1 MNRGAKIVVLSKN
14 KLFKMQSNI
23 SPQIKF
29 LDDNYNSSQI
39 YSNKLVTS
47 IPVKVIDDVYNYFL
61 IGLIL
66 TVVYFT
72 IYFLFSLVLNI
83 VLYLFDRSKLKKGD
97 TVIITTHPWKGYV
110 GKITKVGF
118 LTNNIKITKNLNPI
132 KKIPKKIVRKTIN
145 EIKQT

>member
-1 MNRGAKIVVLSKN
+1 MILSK
-14 KLFKMQSNI
+14 KKSLKMKSNI
-23 SPQIKF
+23 SPQINI

-39 YSNKLVTS
+39 YSNKLITS
-47 IPVKVIDDVYNYFL
+47 TPVKVIDEYYNYFL
-61 IGLIL
+61 LSFIL
-66 TVVYFT
+66 VVFYFV
-72 IYFLFSLVLNI
+72 IYFIFLLVLNI
-83 VLYLFDRSKLKKGD
+83 IFNLLSDKKIKKGD
-97 TVIITTHPWKGYV
+97 IVQITTHPWKGYV

>member
-1 MNRGAKIVVLSKN
+1 MNRGAKIVILSK
-14 KLFKMQSNI
+14 KKSLKMKSNI
-23 SPQIKF
+23 SPQINI

-39 YSNKLVTS
+39 YSNKLITS
-47 IPVKVIDDVYNYFL
+47 TPVKVIDEYYNYFL
-61 IGLIL
+61 LSFIL
-66 TVVYFT
+66 VVFYFV
-72 IYFLFSLVLNI
+72 IYFIFLLVLNI
-83 VLYLFDRSKLKKGD
+83 IFNLLSDKKIKKGD
-97 TVIITTHPWKGYV
+97 IVQITTHPWKGYV

>member
-1 MNRGAKIVVLSKN
+1 MNRGAKIVILSK
-14 KLFKMQSNI
+14 KKKMKSNI
-23 SPQIKF
+23 SPQINI

-39 YSNKLVTS
+39 YSNKLITS
-47 IPVKVIDDVYNYFL
+47 TPVKVIDEYYNYFL
-61 IGLIL
+61 LSFIL
-66 TVVYFT
+66 VVFYFV
-72 IYFLFSLVLNI
+72 IYFLFLLVLNI
-83 VLYLFDRSKLKKGD
+83 IFNLLSDKKIKKGD
-97 TVIITTHPWKGYV
+97 IVQITTHPWKGYV

>member
-118 LTNNIKITKNLNPI
+118 LTNNIKITKNLNPY
-132 KKIPKKIVRKTIN
+132 KKIPKKIVRKTVN

>member
-14 KLFKMQSNI
+14 KSFKMQSNI

-83 VLYLFDRSKLKKGD
+83 LLYLFDRSKLKKGD

-118 LTNNIKITKNLNPI
+118 LTNNIKITKNLNPY
-132 KKIPKKIVRKTIN
+132 KKIPKKIVRKTVN

>member
-1 MNRGAKIVVLSKN
+1 MNRAAKIVILSK
-14 KLFKMQSNI
+14 KKSLKMKSNI
-23 SPQIKF
+23 SPQINI

-39 YSNKLVTS
+39 YSNKLITS
-47 IPVKVIDDVYNYFL
+47 TPVKVIDEYYNYFL
-61 IGLIL
+61 LSFIL
-66 TVVYFT
+66 VAFYFV
-72 IYFLFSLVLNI
+72 IYFLFLLVLNI
-83 VLYLFDRSKLKKGD
+83 IFNLLSDKKIKKGD
-97 TVIITTHPWKGYV
+97 IVQITTHPWKGYV

>member
-1 MNRGAKIVVLSKN
+1 MNRAAKIVILSK
-14 KLFKMQSNI
+14 KKSLKMKSNI
-23 SPQIKF
+23 SPQINI

-39 YSNKLVTS
+39 YSNKLITS
-47 IPVKVIDDVYNYFL
+47 TPVKVIDEYYNYFL
-61 IGLIL
+61 LSFIL
-66 TVVYFT
+66 VVFYFV
-72 IYFLFSLVLNI
+72 IYFLFLLVLNI
-83 VLYLFDRSKLKKGD
+83 IFNLLSDKKIKKGD
-97 TVIITTHPWKGYV
+97 IVQITTHPWKGYV